1 MFNPIIAPKAIGF
14 FTSSEMSTSTHADV
28 SHALRNKVLQSNGK
42 PQTYLSVAELF
53 EAVNETVR
61 PYHCLYNFVD
71 LYDDVSSAAHVTCH
85 DHYLPEY
92 MDNNEVIQRSI
103 FQSHLDI
110 PDVVC
115 GHKIQISLPNI
126 DRIEILQNLS
136 GIFIV
141 DAADYIKP
149 ISVIYFT
156 DEISTRF
163 TLGVLDISFEILLGL
178 TY

>member
-14 FTSSEMSTSTHADV
+14 FTSSEKSTSTYVDV
-28 SHALRNKVLQSNGK
+28 SQALRNKVLQSNGK

-71 LYDDVSSAAHVTCH
+71 LCADISSAASVTCH
-85 DHYLPEY
+85 DYYLPEY

-115 GHKIQISLPNI
+115 GHKIQITMSNI
-126 DRIEILQNLS
+126 DSEEILRNLS

-141 DAADYIKP
+141 DAAEHIKP
-149 ISVIYFT
+149 ISVLYFT
-156 DEISTRF
+156 DEITTRF
-163 TLGVLDISFEILLGL
+163 TLGVSDISFEMLLGL